1 MANKASGS
9 TFTYGG
15 TTIGSITS
23 ISFSNQADDI
33 DTTSLS
39 DSSHLHEAG
48 QTDPEVTVEV
58 VGTPHTSISVGV
70 TGSVS
75 IAWANGVTS
84 TFATCVV
91 MGHEVGGAVGDKIAS
106 TITFKRSVA

>member
-9 TFTYGG
+9 TFTYGSSA
-15 TTIGSITS
+15 IGSIVS

-48 QTDPEVTVEV
+48 QTDPEVTVEL
-58 VGTPHTSISVGV
+58 VGTPHTSLSIGV
-70 TGSVS
+70 TGSVN
-75 IAWANGVTS
+75 IAWANGITS

-91 MGHEVGGAVGDKIAS
+91 MGHEVSGAVGDKIAT